1 MTQIVNLR
9 KYKVVEKIIYLHEYQ
24 KMIQIINL
32 YMLIYK

>member
-1 MTQIVNLR
+1 MTQIINLR
-9 KYKVVEKIIYLHEYQ
+9 KYKVVEKIIYSREYQ